1 MNKSTKVVNGR
12 TYTHRNSL
20 GQLARVIATDI
31 KNQYPV
37 VALVL
42 DVDQQVEVLHQFTA
56 NLQFYRGDN
65 PNEMDLIQG
74 AEPEFDWTTV
84 TIDTPVWVLNR
95 GWGPAHFAGVC
106 DGRVCTFSGGCTSHT
121 ATASI
126 CTGVISWDPSRV
138 SLTKPPVA

>member
-20 GQLARVIATDI
+20 GHLARIIATDV
-31 KNQYPV
+31 KSQYPI

-42 DVDQQVEVLHQFTA
+42 GAAQQEELLQQFTA
-56 NLQFYRGDN
+56 NFQYYSDI
-65 PNEMDLIQG
+65 PSEMDLIQG
-74 AEPEFDWTTV
+74 AEPEFDWSTV

-95 GWGPAHFAGVC
+95 GWGPAHFAGVY
-106 DGRVCTFSGGCTSHT
+106 DGKVCTFSSGTTSHT
-121 ATASI
+121 GKVI
-126 CTGVISWDPSRV
+126 GVSSWDPSRV